1 MTEPP
6 QNRRIV
12 RLLDSTALMR
22 VAQMAEADRLAIA
35 AGTPGAVLMQN
46 AGEAVAEEI
55 MRRWSP
61 CRVCVLCGPG
71 NNGGDGFVVA
81 RLLAAADW
89 PVRVALLGPLERLA
103 GDAQIHAARWTGPI
117 EFLAPAAIADAELVV
132 DAVFGSGLN
141 RALPENVALTLAA
154 VGRRGVPLIA
164 VDVPSGVMGDSGESC
179 GAVAAQCTVTFA
191 RKKPCHV
198 LLPGRDL
205 AGDVVVADIGTPPSV
220 LEGIAIDTWENDPAL
235 WRRELP
241 RPASGANKYS
251 RGHALLVG
259 GYPMTG
265 AARMAARAAA
275 RTGAG
280 LTTIAVP
287 DIALPIYAG
296 ALLSIMVQPLS
307 RPEDL
312 TRLLCDSRYT
322 ALLIGPGAGVNEVT
336 RARAHALLQTHR
348 AVLLDADAISVFA
361 NRVGELAGAIHGPCI
376 LTPHEGEFARI
387 FARGAERGGGGDKL
401 SRARA
406 AARSSGAIIVLKG
419 SDTVIAAP
427 DGRAIVNSNAPANLA
442 TAGSGDVLGGV
453 ILGLL
458 AQGMDG
464 FLAAAAGV
472 WLHAAAAADF
482 GPGLLAEDLPDL
494 LPGVLRRLDAKMA

>member
-1 MTEPP
+1 MRSASGP
-6 QNRRIV
+6 
-12 RLLDSTALMR
+12 TALMR
-22 VAQMAEADRLAIA
+22 VAQMVEADRLTIA
-35 AGTPGAVLMQN
+35 AGTPGVVLMQN

-55 MRRWSP
+55 MQRWSP

-81 RLLAAADW
+81 RVLGAADW
-89 PVRVALLGPLERLA
+89 PVRIALLGLSDRLT
-103 GDAQIHAARWTGPI
+103 GDAKIHAARWTGPI
-117 EFLAPAAIADAELVV
+117 EVLAPAVIADAELVV
-132 DAVFGSGLN
+132 DALFGSGLS
-141 RALPENVALTLAA
+141 RPLSENVALTLAA
-154 VGRRGVPLIA
+154 AGRRGVPLIA
-164 VDVPSGVMGDSGESC
+164 VDVPSGVMGDTGESC
-179 GAVAAQCTVTFA
+179 GAVAAQCTVTFT
-191 RKKPCHV
+191 RKKPCHM

-205 AGDVVVADIGTPPSV
+205 SGDVVVADIGTPASV
-220 LEGIAIDTWENDPAL
+220 LDGITVDTWENDPVL
-235 WRRELP
+235 WRGELP
-241 RPASGANKYS
+241 RPASGGNKYS

-275 RTGAG
+275 RAGAG
-280 LTTIAVP
+280 LTSIAVP

-296 ALLSIMVQPLS
+296 ALTSIMVHPLS
-307 RPEDL
+307 RPEDF
-312 TRLLCDSRYT
+312 TQLLGDSRYC
-322 ALLIGPGAGVNEVT
+322 ALLIGPGAGVNETT
-336 RARAHALLQTHR
+336 RARALAMLRTHR

-361 NRVGELAGAIHGPCI
+361 DRVGELAGAIHGPCI
-376 LTPHEGEFARI
+376 LTPHDGEFARL
-387 FARGAERGGGGDKL
+387 FGAADRGAAGVGADGDKL

-406 AARSSGAIIVLKG
+406 AARTSGAIIVLKG

-427 DGRAIVNSNAPANLA
+427 DGRAIVNGNAPANLA
-442 TAGSGDVLGGV
+442 TAGSGDVLSGV

-472 WLHAAAAADF
+472 WLHGAAAADF

-494 LPGVLRRLDAKMA
+494 LPGVLRRIDTKMA

>member
-1 MTEPP
+1 MHGSALGP
-6 QNRRIV
+6 
-12 RLLDSTALMR
+12 TALMR
-22 VAQMAEADRLAIA
+22 VAQMAEADRLTIA
-35 AGTPGAVLMQN
+35 EGTAGVVLMQN

-55 MRRWSP
+55 MQRWSP

-81 RLLAAADW
+81 RVLAAADW
-89 PVRVALLGPLERLA
+89 PVRIALLGSSDRLA
-103 GDAQIHAARWTGPI
+103 GDAKSHAARWTGPI
-117 EFLAPAAIADAELVV
+117 EVLAPAAIADAELVV
-132 DAVFGSGLN
+132 DAVFGSGLS
-141 RALPENVALTLAA
+141 RALSENVALTLAA
-154 VGRRGVPLIA
+154 VDRRGVPLIA
-164 VDVPSGVMGDSGESC
+164 VDVPSGVMGDTGESC

-205 AGDVVVADIGTPPSV
+205 AGDVVVADIGTPSSV
-220 LEGIAIDTWENDPAL
+220 LDGITVDTWENDPAL
-235 WRRELP
+235 WRSELP
-241 RPASGANKYS
+241 RPASGGNKYS

-265 AARMAARAAA
+265 AARMAARSAA
-275 RTGAG
+275 RAGAG
-280 LTTIAVP
+280 LTSIAVP

-296 ALLSIMVQPLS
+296 ALTSIMVHPLS
-307 RPEDL
+307 RPEDF
-312 TRLLCDSRYT
+312 TQLLRDPRYT
-322 ALLIGPGAGVNEVT
+322 ALLIGPGAGVNETT
-336 RARAHALLQTHR
+336 RARAREMLQTHR

-361 NRVGELAGAIHGPCI
+361 DRVGELAGAIRGPCI
-376 LTPHEGEFARI
+376 LTPHEGEFTRL
-387 FARGAERGGGGDKL
+387 FGAAGGAGDKL
-401 SRARA
+401 SRARN
-406 AARSSGAIIVLKG
+406 AARASGAIIVLKG

-442 TAGSGDVLGGV
+442 TAGSGDVLSGM

-472 WLHAAAAADF
+472 WLHGAAAADF

-494 LPGVLRRLDAKMA
+494 LPGVLRRLDTKMA

>member
-1 MTEPP
+1 MHGSALAP
-6 QNRRIV
+6 
-12 RLLDSTALMR
+12 TALMR
-22 VAQMAEADRLAIA
+22 VAQMAEADRLSSA
-35 AGTPGAVLMQN
+35 AGTPGVVLMQN

-55 MRRWSP
+55 MQRWSP

-81 RLLAAADW
+81 KVLAAADW
-89 PVRVALLGPLERLA
+89 PVRIALLGPCDRLA
-103 GDAQIHAARWTGPI
+103 GDAKSHAARWTGPI
-117 EFLAPAAIADAELVV
+117 EVLAPAAIADAELVV
-132 DAVFGSGLN
+132 DAVFGSGLS
-141 RALPENVALTLAA
+141 RALDENVALTLAA
-154 VGRRGVPLIA
+154 VGRHGVPLIA
-164 VDVPSGVMGDSGESC
+164 VDVPSGVMGDTGESC

-205 AGDVVVADIGTPPSV
+205 AGDVVVADIGTPSSV
-220 LEGIAIDTWENDPAL
+220 LDGIIVDTWENDPAL

-241 RPASGANKYS
+241 RPASGGNKYS

-275 RTGAG
+275 RAGAG
-280 LTTIAVP
+280 LTSIAVP

-296 ALLSIMVQPLS
+296 ALTSIMVHPVS
-307 RPEDL
+307 RPEDF
-312 TRLLCDSRYT
+312 TRLLGDSRYT
-322 ALLIGPGAGVNEVT
+322 ALLIGPGAGVNEAT
-336 RARAHALLQTHR
+336 RARALAMLQTHR

-361 NRVGELAGAIHGPCI
+361 DRVGELAGAIQGPCV
-376 LTPHEGEFARI
+376 LTPHEGEFTRLFGA
-387 FARGAERGGGGDKL
+387 AGRGAAGDKL
-401 SRARA
+401 SRARI
-406 AARSSGAIIVLKG
+406 AARASGAIIVLKG

-442 TAGSGDVLGGV
+442 TAGSGDVLSGV

-472 WLHAAAAADF
+472 WLHGAAAADF

-494 LPGVLRRLDAKMA
+494 LPGVLRRLDTKMA